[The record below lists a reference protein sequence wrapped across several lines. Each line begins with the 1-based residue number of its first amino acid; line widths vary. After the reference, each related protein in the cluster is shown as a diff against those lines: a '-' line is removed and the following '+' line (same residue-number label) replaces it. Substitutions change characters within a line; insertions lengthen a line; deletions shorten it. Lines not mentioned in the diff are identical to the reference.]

1 MADIKKL
8 NPAHVAAV
16 LKTVNTCPYFNL
28 LSMELKSL
36 DLGKSYL
43 EVETQEKH
51 LQPYGIV
58 HGGVCASLADAAI
71 YWAVYS
77 GMEETVGLTTV
88 EIKLNYLAPVL
99 SGRLIAEGTCIKV
112 GKSICLGEATVEDS
126 NGNLAAHGTSTL
138 MVIDALK
145 IEGHLE
151 LPPKFID

>member
-1 MADIKKL
+1 MADIKRL

-16 LKTVNTCPYFNL
+16 AKTVNTCPYFNL

-36 DLGKSYL
+36 GLGKSHL
-43 EVETQEKH
+43 EVETQKKH

-77 GMEETVGLTTV
+77 GMEDTVGLTTV
-88 EIKLNYLAPVL
+88 EIKLNYLAPV
-99 SGRLIAEGTCIKV
+99 SAGRLIAKGKCIKV
-112 GKSICLGEATVEDS
+112 GKSICLGEASVEDS
-126 NGNLAAHGTSTL
+126 KGNLVAHGTSTL
-138 MVIDALK
+138 MVVDALK
-145 IEGHLE
+145 IQGHSQ